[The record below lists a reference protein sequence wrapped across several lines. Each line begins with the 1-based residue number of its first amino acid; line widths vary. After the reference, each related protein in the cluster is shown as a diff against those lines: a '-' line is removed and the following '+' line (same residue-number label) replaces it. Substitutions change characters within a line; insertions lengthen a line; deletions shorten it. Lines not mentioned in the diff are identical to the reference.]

1 MNYVYPAFIKN
12 TDNIFRVI
20 IPDLPKIRTYGFSLY
35 EAINAGREACLLW
48 LLDAEENGEEIPAP
62 NFNRNLDTIE
72 EEYKGQN
79 AVRTLIDINTNE
91 YKKEFTHDLLLHP
104 SKKGV
109 KLVVPN
115 NQEEIDKYTAEKI
128 LQDSE
133 E

>member
-35 EAINAGREACLLW
+35 EAIKAGREACLLW
-48 LLDAEENGEEIPAP
+48 LLNAEENGEEIPTP
-62 NFNRNLDTIE
+62 NFDRDLNTIE
-72 EEYKGQN
+72 EEYKGEN
-79 AVRTLIDINTNE
+79 SIKTLIDVNTDSD
-91 YKKEFTHDLLLHP
+91 KTEFTHDLLLHP
-104 SKKGV
+104 TKKGV

-115 NQEEIDKYTAEKI
+115 NQEEIDKFTAEKI

-133 E
+133 V

>member
-48 LLDAEENGEEIPAP
+48 LLNAEENGEEIPTP
-62 NFNRNLDTIE
+62 NFDRDLNTIE
-72 EEYKGQN
+72 EEYKGEN
-79 AVRTLIDINTNE
+79 SIKTLIDVNTDSV
-91 YKKEFTHDLLLHP
+91 KTEFTHDLLLHP
-104 SKKGV
+104 TKKGV

-115 NQEEIDKYTAEKI
+115 NQEEIDKFTAEKI

-133 E
+133 V